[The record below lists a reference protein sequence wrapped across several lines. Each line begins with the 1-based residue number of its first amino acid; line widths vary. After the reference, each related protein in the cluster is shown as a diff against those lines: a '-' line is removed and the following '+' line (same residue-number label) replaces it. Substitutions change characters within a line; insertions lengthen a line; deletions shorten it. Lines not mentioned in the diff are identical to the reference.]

1 MMLAHTEIDPTAF
14 ISPLAHLVPSIRGT
28 RLVIG
33 AHTQVMEFA
42 VLKCIGGT
50 GDIVIGANC
59 YINPHCVLYSGN
71 GIKLGNDVLLAPGT
85 IIAPANHALTRRDIP
100 IRLQGFMPSRG
111 GVVIA
116 NDVWV
121 GANSVLID
129 GAQIGQGAVIA
140 AGSVVTGSVP
150 AYEIWG
156 GVPARK
162 LKDRPVETA

>member
-1 MMLAHTEIDPTAF
+1 VTLANTEIDAAAV
-14 ISPLAHLVPSIRGT
+14 ISPLAHLLPSVRGT
-28 RLVIG
+28 RMVIG
-33 AHTQVMEFA
+33 AKTQVMEF
-42 VLKCIGGT
+42 VVIKCVGGG
-50 GDIVIGANC
+50 GDIVIGENC

-71 GIKLGNDVLLAPGT
+71 GIRLGNDVLLAPGV
-85 IIAPANHALTRRDIP
+85 IIAPANHALSRRDIP

-111 GVVIA
+111 GVVVE
-116 NDVWV
+116 NDVWI

-129 GAQIGQGAVIA
+129 GVHIGCGAVIA

-162 LKDRPVETA
+162 LKDRPEDTE

>member
-1 MMLAHTEIDPTAF
+1 VTLANTEISDTAL
-14 ISPLAHLVPSIRGT
+14 ISPLAHLVPSVRGT

-33 AHTQVMEFA
+33 ARTEVMEFA
-42 VLKCIGGT
+42 VLKCVGGT
-50 GDIVIGANC
+50 GDIIIGENC

-71 GIKLGNDVLLAPGT
+71 GIRIGNDVLLAPGT
-85 IIAPANHALTRRDIP
+85 IIAPANHAMSRRDIP

-111 GVVIA
+111 GVVVED
-116 NDVWV
+116 DVWI

-129 GAQIGQGAVIA
+129 GVHVGKGAVIA
-140 AGSVVTGSVP
+140 AGSVVTGTVP

-162 LKDRPVETA
+162 LKDRPEDAG

>member
-1 MMLAHTEIDPTAF
+1 MTPANTEISESAL
-14 ISPLAHLVPSIRGT
+14 ISPLAHLLPSSRGT

-33 AHTQVMEFA
+33 ARTQVMEFV
-42 VLKCIGGT
+42 VLKCVGGGGDLLIGE
-50 GDIVIGANC
+50 DC

-71 GIKLGNDVLLAPGT
+71 GIRIGNDVLLAPGT
-85 IIAPANHALTRRDIP
+85 IIAPANHALTRRDVP

-111 GVVIA
+111 GVVVE
-116 NDVWV
+116 NDVWI

-129 GAQIGQGAVIA
+129 GAHVGQGAVIA
-140 AGSVVTGSVP
+140 AGSVVTGTVP

-162 LKDRPVETA
+162 LKDRPETTE

>member
-1 MMLAHTEIDPTAF
+1 MTLANTEISDTAL
-14 ISPLAHLVPSIRGT
+14 ISPLAHLVPSVRGT

-33 AHTQVMEFA
+33 ARTEVMEFA

-50 GDIVIGANC
+50 GDIVIGENC

-71 GIKLGNDVLLAPGT
+71 GIRIGNDVLLAPGT
-85 IIAPANHALTRRDIP
+85 IIAPANHAMSRRDVP

-111 GVVIA
+111 GVVVED
-116 NDVWV
+116 DVWI

-129 GAQIGQGAVIA
+129 GAHVGKGAVIA
-140 AGSVVTGSVP
+140 AGSVVTGTVP

-162 LKDRPVETA
+162 IKDRPENAE